1 MNADIHD
8 VQWGWLKHISVYSI
22 LFCIKSM
29 QTVILIIMFIP
40 DNTIMMVVFDPSLRL
55 TLIYI

>member
-1 MNADIHD
+1 MTADIHD

-40 DNTIMMVVFDPSLRL
+40 DNTIMMVVFAPSLRL
-55 TLIYI
+55 TLL